1 MKKSFFI
8 FLISLVFLGSAIYA
22 EEIEEIV
29 VTGTLLKDIETDSSP
44 VDQITNEDF
53 DKLNVNN
60 IAEISKYLN
69 TTAGSHFQTNALE
82 GVDQGMA
89 NITLRGLD
97 HASTLLLINSKR
109 HTFAGTPS
117 NEGEGY
123 IDANIIPPIPP
134 AKIIIGKI

>member
-8 FLISLVFLGSAIYA
+8 FLISLVFLGSTIYA

-97 HASTLLLINSKR
+97 LSLI
-109 HTFAGTPS
+109 H
-117 NEGEGY
+117 
-123 IDANIIPPIPP
+123 I
-134 AKIIIGKI
+134 